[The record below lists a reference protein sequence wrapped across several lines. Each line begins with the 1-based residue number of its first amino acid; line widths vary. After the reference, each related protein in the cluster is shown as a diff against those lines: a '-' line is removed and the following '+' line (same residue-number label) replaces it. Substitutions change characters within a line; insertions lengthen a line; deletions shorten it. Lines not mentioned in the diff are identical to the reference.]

1 MNTVIDARITMALG
15 LSSQQIFPGALAML
29 HQVIDDPFVDHAQL
43 PILYDEAGKIYAQMG
58 RYQHA
63 IEYFLKALSLD
74 DDARYHIHL
83 ASTYWKLGD
92 RDKTH
97 RILTQLVAE
106 ATRLPAFLR
115 GLLFANLAL
124 SEAYHDFHEE
134 ALAHTL
140 QSLQSLHE
148 AGIKEWDADMYT
160 NLGLHHLELH
170 HDKEAEQA
178 FHYACSLRPNDNLP
192 ALAELCRLYMFQGN
206 IDQSLQFA
214 RSCLQLVWS
223 SSMTYE
229 KEELARLCL
238 LAAHLAH
245 HLGKSDLSVRLVE
258 KAQLFYGTLRLW
270 KEWQEAQ
277 WLTDEWKH
285 TEVIKSEIS
294 HAQDTML
301 LHQFV
306 ILLDAIT
313 AQELLGDTF
322 PLYLD
327 IRVAHAQKLGQ
338 SMQLTNEE
346 LHWLTY
352 VCRFADLG
360 LTAMETDI
368 VHDPS
373 RSRPA
378 WQQYTK
384 HPFLSV
390 DMLASS
396 RLPHEV
402 NAIIEAH
409 HEHFDGTGFPL
420 HQVGH
425 DIPLLA
431 RIFAIVDY
439 YAYAYVIQQRHHDEI
454 LQDIAKQSACY
465 FDPDICKKF
474 LAIYMTTSS

>member
-1 MNTVIDARITMALG
+1 MNARIDERISTALS
-15 LSSQQIFPGALAML
+15 LSSQQIFPGALSIL
-29 HQVIDDPFVDHAQL
+29 HQVIENPFVDQAKL
-43 PILYDEAGKIYAQMG
+43 PTLYDEAGKIYAQMG
-58 RYQHA
+58 RYHKA
-63 IEYFLKALSLD
+63 IEYFLKALSLH

-83 ASTYWKLGD
+83 ASTYWKMGD

-106 ATRLPAFLR
+106 APKLSAFLR
-115 GLLFANLAL
+115 GLLYANLAL
-124 SEAYHDFHEE
+124 SHVYRDFHKE
-134 ALAHTL
+134 ALAYTL
-140 QSLQSLHE
+140 ESLHSLHE
-148 AGIKEWDADMYT
+148 AGIDDWDADMYT
-160 NLGLHHLELH
+160 NLGLHYLELH
-170 HDKEAEQA
+170 QDKKAEQA
-178 FHYACSLRPNDNLP
+178 FRYACSLRNNENLP
-192 ALAELCRLYMFQGN
+192 ALAELCRLYMRQGN
-206 IDQSLQFA
+206 IDQSLHFA
-214 RSCLQLVWS
+214 RLCLESIWS

-245 HLGKSDLSVRLVE
+245 HLGETDLAVRLIE
-258 KAQLFYGTLRLW
+258 KSQLFYGALHLW

-277 WLTDEWKH
+277 WLSEDWKQS
-285 TEVIKSEIS
+285 EVVESETFPV
-294 HAQDTML
+294 QDNLL

-327 IRVAHAQKLGQ
+327 VRVVHAQKLGH
-338 SMQLTNEE
+338 SMQLSVQE
-346 LHWLTY
+346 LQWLTY

-360 LTAMETDI
+360 LTVLESDI
-368 VHDPS
+368 IHDPS
-373 RSRPA
+373 RSHPA
-378 WQQYTK
+378 WQQYIK

-396 RLPHEV
+396 RLPREV
-402 NAIIEAH
+402 NTIIEAH

-439 YAYAYVIQQRHHDEI
+439 YAYACVIEQRNHEEI
-454 LQDIAKQSACY
+454 LQDIAIQSAGY
-465 FDPDICKKF
+465 FDPDVCQKF